1 MFTLHVLSA
10 IHVWAYH
17 FLFQNCN
24 PRTPFPLLTLTL
36 SIHTTGLAE
45 RIDIEHPLLNNKIE
59 TTEFIILATNFD
71 SLEMFMQPLGL
82 LPAQQADVK
91 NRQFLNGT
99 RTAIMECLSLWKQRN
114 PAAATY
120 RSLVKLLLRMRRD
133 DIASQVYKHCL
144 DNSKLT

>member
-1 MFTLHVLSA
+1 M
-10 IHVWAYH
+10 
-17 FLFQNCN
+17 
-24 PRTPFPLLTLTL
+24 
-36 SIHTTGLAE
+36 
-45 RIDIEHPLLNNKIE
+45 
-59 TTEFIILATNFD
+59 ATNFD
-71 SLEMFMQPLGL
+71 SLEMFMEPLGL

-120 RSLVKLLLRMRRD
+120 KSLVKLLLRMRRD
-133 DIASQVYKHCL
+133 DIASKVYKHCL